1 MKKNM
6 LFIKRLI
13 LFIVAVA
20 VIVLSIAMS
29 GLNTEKVVLNLY
41 YLQFDLSLGFLLILT
56 LFFGLLI
63 GLLMAL
69 FQFYMP
75 LTSKIRQLER
85 KNRTVSRELMDQK
98 RIAHSND

>member
-98 RIAHSND
+98 RIVHSND